1 MNEGS
6 KSATVRAFLA
16 VDLPEEMTRGIA
28 AIQNR
33 LKKQFGGGV
42 RWVRPEGIH
51 LTLKFFGDI
60 PLSAV
65 ETIGGVVNENVRGL
79 SPLALQVR
87 KIGAF
92 PNANRPR
99 VIWLGI
105 EGDVSRLITLQKKID
120 AGLQAYGFEREDRS
134 FSPHLTLG
142 RVKSP
147 KGMAGLDR
155 MIEEADAYSAGEFQ
169 TAELILFKSDLKPD
183 GAVYTKLGIFPFIE

>member
-16 VDLPEEMTRGIA
+16 CDPPEAVRQGIA
-28 AIQNR
+28 AVQNR
-33 LKKQFGGGV
+33 LKKQFGGAV

-60 PLSAV
+60 PIGAV
-65 ETIGGVVNENVRGL
+65 ETIGGVVHEQVRDL
-79 SPLALQVR
+79 SPLTLQVQ

-92 PNANRPR
+92 PNTNRPR

-105 EGDVSRLITLQKKID
+105 TGDVGRLVALQKKIA
-120 AGLQAYGFEREDRS
+120 AGLQACGFEQEERA

-142 RVKSP
+142 RVKLP
-147 KGMAGLDR
+147 QGMADLGKI
-155 MIEEADAYSAGEFQ
+155 IEESDATAGEFQ
-169 TAELILFKSDLKPD
+169 AAELILFKSDLKPD
-183 GAVYTKLGIFPFIE
+183 GAVYTKLGIYPFDK

>member
-1 MNEGS
+1 MNEAS

-16 VDLPEEMTRGIA
+16 CDPPEEVRRVIA
-28 AIQNR
+28 ALQNR
-33 LKKQFGGGV
+33 LKKQFGGAV

-60 PLSAV
+60 ELSTV
-65 ETIGGVVNENVRGL
+65 ETISGVVHEQVRGL
-79 SPLALQVR
+79 RPMTLQVQ

-92 PNANRPR
+92 PNVSRPR

-105 EGDVSRLITLQKKID
+105 TGDVGRLAALQNKID
-120 AGLQAYGFEREDRS
+120 TSLKAYGFEREKRS

-147 KGMAGLDR
+147 QGMAGLGKI
-155 MIEEADAYSAGEFQ
+155 IEEGNAEAGEFQ
-169 TAELILFKSDLKPD
+169 ASGLILFKSDLKPD
-183 GAVYTKLGIFPFIE
+183 GAVYTKLGVFPF

>member
-16 VDLPEEMTRGIA
+16 CDPPEEVKRGIA
-28 AIQNR
+28 AIQAR
-33 LKKQFGGGV
+33 LKKQFGGAV

-60 PLSAV
+60 PIGAV
-65 ETIGGVVNENVRGL
+65 ETIGGVVHEQVRGL
-79 SPLALQVR
+79 SPLTLQVQN
-87 KIGAF
+87 IGAF

-105 EGDVSRLITLQKKID
+105 TGDVGRLVALQKKID
-120 AGLQAYGFEREDRS
+120 TGLHAYGFEQEERA

-147 KGMAGLDR
+147 QGMAGLGNI
-155 MIEEADAYSAGEFQ
+155 IEAGDATAGEFQ
-169 TAELILFKSDLKPD
+169 AAELILFKSDLRPD
-183 GAVYTKLGIFPFIE
+183 GAVYTKLGVFPFAE

>member
-1 MNEGS
+1 MNEAS

-16 VDLPEEMTRGIA
+16 CDPPEEVRRGIA

-33 LKKQFGGGV
+33 LKKQFGSAV

-60 PLSAV
+60 PMNAV
-65 ETIGGVVNENVRGL
+65 ETIGGVVHEQVRGL
-79 SPLALQVR
+79 SSLSLQVQ
-87 KIGAF
+87 KIGVF
-92 PNANRPR
+92 PNAGRPR

-105 EGDVSRLITLQKKID
+105 TGDVGRLVALQKKID
-120 AGLQAYGFEREDRS
+120 AGLQICGFDKEDRA

-147 KGMAGLDR
+147 QGMAGLGKV
-155 MIEEADAYSAGEFQ
+155 IEEGNAAAGEFQ
-169 TAELILFKSDLKPD
+169 ASELILFKSDLKPD
-183 GAVYTKLGIFPFIE
+183 GAVYTKLKVFPF